1 MYYLDLLG
9 TLAFAIGGAFKA
21 KGRELNIFGVVFLGI
36 ITAVGGGTFRDLII
50 GRAPLFY
57 LQDPNYLL
65 IAILG
70 GVATYAI
77 PHIFKKGYSWFRFFD
92 SVGLAAFV
100 IIGASVTHKY
110 LFASYPDASLIAGLA
125 SVFMGMVTGFG
136 GGVIR
141 DAIMGDTPFAFK
153 KESTYITSTFI
164 GAFSFYLLMFFNLN
178 WAVLISFGLTMISRE
193 VVSKYGL
200 YHKILKNN
208 HLFKSG
214 FDFLKKMV

>member
-1 MYYLDLLG
+1 MYYLDLIG

-21 KGRELNIFGVVFLGI
+21 RGRQLNIFGVVFLGI

-50 GRAPLFY
+50 ARTPLFY

-65 IAILG
+65 IAIVG
-70 GVATYAI
+70 GIATYLI
-77 PHIFKKGYSWFRFFD
+77 PHIFKKGYSWFRFLD

-100 IIGASVTHKY
+100 IIGASVTHKH

-164 GAFSFYLLMFFNLN
+164 GAFSFYILMFFNLN
-178 WAVLISFGLTMISRE
+178 LAVFVSITLTMTSRE
-193 VVSKYGL
+193 ILSKYGL
-200 YHKILKNN
+200 YHKILKNSRP
-208 HLFKSG
+208 FKSS